1 MNLLVGQ
8 IGHLSVILAFA
19 AALVAAYGYFQA
31 SRGRALGAEDASWL
45 RLARGAFFV
54 HGAAI
59 LSVIVCLFNIIH
71 AHRYEYYYAWSHSS
85 NHLPVQYMISCFWEG
100 QEGSFLLWIFWQVV
114 LGLCIMRFNRKWEA
128 PVMAVFSGVQL
139 FLVSMILGVV
149 LGGVKVG
156 SSPFILL
163 REFLTDLPVWKM
175 NPNFVPKDGTGL
187 NALLQNYWM
196 VIHPPTLFLGFALT
210 LVPFAFA
217 IAGLWKKEL
226 TAWVKPALPWTLI
239 GGGVLGVGVVM
250 GAYWAYETLNFGGY
264 WNWDP
269 VENAVYIP
277 WLVLVASLHGMVLWQ
292 KRRTGLRTAFALVIA
307 TFVLILYATF
317 LTRSGVLGNASVHS
331 FTDLGLS
338 GQLFIYM
345 AVFTV
350 LAVALL
356 VSRWGQIP
364 VSQKELNAY
373 NPELWVFVGATVLCL
388 GAFQV
393 LFTTSIPV
401 YNSFMGLLGIKTNVA
416 LPADQ
421 IAHYSKLQLWLGVGV
436 ALLSGIA
443 QVMWWQRNTAE
454 TLVNS
459 LTAPTLLA
467 LLGTALVVLLVR
479 YNGLT
484 ITPAY
489 VVLTLAGLFGVL
501 ANFGMIFTLIRRGVR
516 LSGGAVAHLGI
527 ALMLLG
533 ILASA
538 GYSNV
543 ISRNVS
549 GLMYSREFTDE
560 LNNDNVLLWRNEG
573 VPMHGYQLTYTGQF
587 FEVPG
592 VPGYVDKQFLYRTDD
607 DYKAI
612 ARAPIAIEG
621 KTYYKTGDTVSI
633 LPENTYYR
641 INYRDQ
647 KSGEQFVLYPRAQ
660 VNDEMGGGGLLAS
673 PAIKKFWGHDIY
685 THVSSVLDP
694 RKEKPWSEAKE
705 HVLSVGDTIF
715 LNDYFAVFRA
725 IEPAHETAGLNLQ
738 KGDLA
743 LQADMIVSGEK
754 RQYHAHPV
762 FVVRNRMIG
771 RVPDEVEDLGV
782 RLSLNSI
789 DPEKGKFTFG
799 VSTTQKDYVILKAME
814 KPFINLLWSGTLLMA
829 LGFGLSVRQRGG
841 KGAVA
846 ETEPEAATE
855 TEPLVAP
862 RGRAGRPQPVS

>member
-1 MNLLVGQ
+1 MNLLIGN
-8 IGHLSVILAFA
+8 IGHLSVIVAFA

-31 SRGRALGAEDASWL
+31 TRGRALGDTDASWM
-45 RLARGAFFV
+45 RIARGAFFV
-54 HGAAI
+54 HGAA
-59 LSVIVCLFNIIH
+59 VMVVVGCLFNIIH

-85 NHLPVQYMISCFWEG
+85 NHLPVEYMISCFWEG
-100 QEGSFLLWIFWQVV
+100 QEGSFLLWIFWHVV

-149 LGGVKVG
+149 LGGVKIG

-163 REFLTDLPVWKM
+163 RDFMTDLPVFKM
-175 NPNFVPKDGTGL
+175 NPDFVPKDGTGL

-217 IAGLWKKEL
+217 IAALWKKEL
-226 TAWVKPALPWTLI
+226 TSWVKPALPWTLV
-239 GGGVLGVGVVM
+239 GGGVLGVGVMM

-292 KRRTGLRTAFALVIA
+292 KRRMGLRTAFALVVA

-317 LTRSGVLGNASVHS
+317 LTRSGVLGNSSVHS

-345 AVFTV
+345 AAFTV

-356 VSRWGQIP
+356 ISRWKQIP
-364 VSQKELNAY
+364 ISEKELNGY

-421 IAHYSKLQLWLGVGV
+421 IAHYSKMQLWMGVGV
-436 ALLSGIA
+436 ALLSGVA
-443 QVMWWQRNTAE
+443 QIMWWQRNTKE
-454 TLVNS
+454 TVVNS
-459 LTAPTLLA
+459 LTAPTLLT

-484 ITPAY
+484 ISPTY
-489 VVLTLAGLFGVL
+489 IVLTLAGLFGVL
-501 ANFGMIFTLIRRGVR
+501 ANFGTIFTLLRRGVR

-538 GYSNV
+538 GYSNI

-549 GLMYSREFTDE
+549 GLLYSREFDE
-560 LNNDNVLLWRNEG
+560 DLNRDNVLLWRNETT
-573 VPMHGYQLTYTGQF
+573 PMQGYQLTYTGQF

-592 VPGYVDKQFLYRTDD
+592 VPGYVDKQLLYRTDD
-607 DYKAI
+607 EYKAL
-612 ARAPIAIEG
+612 ARAPIVSQG
-621 KTYYKTGDTVSI
+621 KTYYKTGDTVNI
-633 LPENTYYR
+633 MPENTYYR
-641 INYRDQ
+641 INYKDV
-647 KSGEQFVLYPRAQ
+647 KSGEQFALYPRAQ
-660 VNDEMGGGGLLAS
+660 VNEEMGNGLLAS

-694 RKEKPWSEAKE
+694 RKEKPWSEPKE
-705 HVLSVGDTIF
+705 TMLAVGDTIF

-743 LQADMIVSGEK
+743 LQADMIVHGEK

-762 FVVRNRMIG
+762 FVVRNRMVG

-782 RLSLNSI
+782 RLSLNAI
-789 DPEKGKFTFG
+789 DPVAGKFTFG

-829 LGFGLSVRQRGG
+829 IGFGLSLRQRGG
-841 KGAVA
+841 KGGAVV
-846 ETEPEAATE
+846 ETEETASEAPAARSTK
-855 TEPLVAP
+855 
-862 RGRAGRPQPVS
+862 PQPVA

>member
-1 MNLLVGQ
+1 
-8 IGHLSVILAFA
+8 
-19 AALVAAYGYFQA
+19 
-31 SRGRALGAEDASWL
+31 
-45 RLARGAFFV
+45 
-54 HGAAI
+54 
-59 LSVIVCLFNIIH
+59 
-71 AHRYEYYYAWSHSS
+71 
-85 NHLPVQYMISCFWEG
+85 
-100 QEGSFLLWIFWQVV
+100 
-114 LGLCIMRFNRKWEA
+114 
-128 PVMAVFSGVQL
+128 
-139 FLVSMILGVV
+139 
-149 LGGVKVG
+149 
-156 SSPFILL
+156 
-163 REFLTDLPVWKM
+163 
-175 NPNFVPKDGTGL
+175 
-187 NALLQNYWM
+187 
-196 VIHPPTLFLGFALT
+196 
-210 LVPFAFA
+210 
-217 IAGLWKKEL
+217 
-226 TAWVKPALPWTLI
+226 
-239 GGGVLGVGVVM
+239 VGVVM

-277 WLVLVASLHGMVLWQ
+277 WLVLVASLHGLVLWQ
-292 KRRTGLRTAFALVIA
+292 KRRTGLRTAFALVVA

-345 AVFTV
+345 AFFSV

-356 VSRWGQIP
+356 ASRWKEIP
-364 VSQKELNAY
+364 ISEKELNGY

-401 YNSFMGLLGIKTNVA
+401 YNSFMGLIGIKTNVA

-421 IAHYSKLQLWLGVGV
+421 IAHYSKLQLWMGVGV
-436 ALLSGIA
+436 ALLSGIG
-443 QVMWWQRNTAE
+443 QIMWWQRNDKYTV
-454 TLVNS
+454 VNS

-479 YNGLT
+479 YNGLS
-484 ITPAY
+484 ISPAY

-501 ANFGMIFTLIRRGVR
+501 ANFGTIFNLLRRGVR

-533 ILASA
+533 ILASS
-538 GYSNV
+538 GYSSV

-549 GLMYSREFTDE
+549 GLLYSREFTEE
-560 LNNDNVLLWRNEG
+560 LNRDNVLLWRNETA
-573 VPMHGYQLTYTGQF
+573 PMHGYQLTYTGQF

-592 VPGYVDKQFLYRTDD
+592 VPGYVDKQFLFRTDD
-607 DYKAI
+607 DYKAL
-612 ARAPIAIEG
+612 ARAPIAVEG
-621 KTYYKTGDTVSI
+621 KTYYKTGDTVNI

-641 INYRDQ
+641 INYKDV
-647 KSGEQFVLYPRAQ
+647 KSGEQFTLYPRAQ
-660 VNDEMGGGGLLAS
+660 INEEMGGGGLLAS

-685 THVSSVLDP
+685 THISSVLDP
-694 RKEKPWSEAKE
+694 RKEKPWSEPKE
-705 HVLSVGDTIF
+705 HILSVGDTIF

-725 IEPAHETAGLNLQ
+725 IEPAHETAGLNMQ

-762 FVVRNRMIG
+762 FVVRNRMVG

-782 RLSLNSI
+782 RLSLNAI
-789 DPEKGKFTFG
+789 DPVKGKFTFG

-829 LGFGLSVRQRGG
+829 IGFGLSVRQRGG
-841 KGAVA
+841 RGAVA
-846 ETEPEAATE
+846 EAAPAAAASAEPQ
-855 TEPLVAP
+855 
-862 RGRAGRPQPVS
+862 GRAAQPQVAG

>member
-1 MNLLVGQ
+1 MNLLIGNIGQ
-8 IGHLSVILAFA
+8 LSVIVAFVA
-19 AALVAAYGYFQA
+19 ATVAAYSYFQ
-31 SRGRALGAEDASWL
+31 STRGRELGDTDASWL
-45 RLARGAFFV
+45 RIARGAFFV
-54 HGAAI
+54 HSAA
-59 LSVIVCLFNIIH
+59 VISIVVCLFKIIYSH
-71 AHRYEYYYAWSHSS
+71 HYEYYYAWSHSS

-100 QEGSFLLWIFWQVV
+100 QEGSFLLWIFWQVL

-139 FLVSMILGVV
+139 FLVSMLLGVV
-149 LGGVKVG
+149 VAGVKVG
-156 SSPFILL
+156 SSPFTLL
-163 REFLTDLPVWKM
+163 RDFLVDLPVFKL

-226 TAWVKPALPWTLI
+226 TAWVKPALPWTLV

-317 LTRSGVLGNASVHS
+317 LTRSGVLGSASVHS

-338 GQLFIYM
+338 GQLLVYL
-345 AVFTV
+345 
-350 LAVALL
+350 LAFAILSIGLL
-356 VSRWGQIP
+356 SWRWKEIP
-364 VSQKELNAY
+364 ISEKELTAY

-401 YNSFMGLLGIKTNVA
+401 YNALMGLIGIKTNVA

-421 IAHYSKLQLWLGVGV
+421 IAHYSKMQLWMGVGV
-436 ALLSGIA
+436 AFLSGVGQI
-443 QVMWWQRNTAE
+443 MWWQRNDKQ
-454 TLVNS
+454 TLINS
-459 LTAPTLLA
+459 LTAPTMLA

-484 ITPAY
+484 ISPPY
-489 VVLTLAGLFGVL
+489 VVLVLAGLFGVL
-501 ANFGMIFTLIRRGVR
+501 ANFSTIFTLLRRGIR

-533 ILASA
+533 ILASS
-538 GYSNV
+538 GYSSI

-549 GLMYSREFTDE
+549 GLLYSRDFTED
-560 LNNDNVLLWRNEG
+560 LNRDNVLLWRNETT
-573 VPMHGYQLTYTGQF
+573 PMHGYELTYTGQF
-587 FEVPG
+587 YDVPG
-592 VPGYVDKQFLYRTDD
+592 VPGYVDKQLLFRTDD
-607 DYKAI
+607 DYKAL
-612 ARAPIAIEG
+612 ARAPIVSNG
-621 KTYYKTGDTVSI
+621 KTYYKTGDTLGI

-641 INYRDQ
+641 IAYRDQ
-647 KSGEQFVLYPRAQ
+647 KSGEKFVLYPRAQ
-660 VNDEMGGGGLLAS
+660 VNEEMGGLLAS
-673 PAIKKFWGHDIY
+673 PDIKKFWGHDIY
-685 THVSSVLDP
+685 SHISSVLDP
-694 RKEKPWSEAKE
+694 RKDKPWSEVKE
-705 HVLSVGDTIF
+705 HTLSVGDTIF

-725 IEPAHETAGLNLQ
+725 IEPAHQTAGLNMK

-754 RQYHAHPV
+754 RQYHCHPI
-762 FVVRNRMIG
+762 FVVRNRMVG

-782 RLSLNSI
+782 RLSLNAI
-789 DPEKGKFTFG
+789 DPVKGKFTFG

-829 LGFGLSVRQRGG
+829 IGFGLSLRQRGR
-841 KGAVA
+841 KDAPA
-846 ETEPEAATE
+846 YTNSEAALP
-855 TEPLVAP
+855 EPAT
-862 RGRAGRPQPVS
+862 RSARPQTVS

>member
-1 MNLLVGQ
+1 MNLLIGQ
-8 IGHLSVILAFA
+8 IGHLSVIVAFA

-31 SRGRALGAEDASWL
+31 SRGRALGDEDQSWL
-45 RLARGAFFV
+45 RTARWAFFV
-54 HGAAI
+54 HGAAV

-85 NHLPVQYMISCFWEG
+85 NHLPVEYMISCFWEG

-175 NPNFVPKDGTGL
+175 NPDFVPKDGTGL

-217 IAGLWKKEL
+217 IAGLWKREL

-292 KRRTGLRTAFALVIA
+292 KRRIGLRTSFALVVA

-338 GQLFIYM
+338 GQLLIYLG
-345 AVFTV
+345 AFTV

-356 VSRWGQIP
+356 VSRWKEIP
-364 VSQKELNAY
+364 VSPKELDGY
-373 NPELWVFVGATVLCL
+373 SPELWVFVGATVLCL

-393 LFTTSIPV
+393 LYTTSIPV
-401 YNSFMGLLGIKTNVA
+401 YNALMGLIGIKTNVA

-421 IAHYSKLQLWLGVGV
+421 IAHYSKAQLWMGVAV
-436 ALLSGIA
+436 ALLSGVA
-443 QVMWWQRNTAE
+443 QIMWWQRNNRE
-454 TLVNS
+454 TVINS

-467 LLGTALVVLLVR
+467 LLGTALTVLLVR
-479 YNGLT
+479 YNGIS
-484 ITPAY
+484 ITAPY
-489 VVLTLAGLFGVL
+489 IVLTLAGLFGVL
-501 ANFGMIFTLIRRGVR
+501 ANFGTIFNLLRRGVR

-538 GYSNV
+538 GYSNI

-549 GLMYSREFTDE
+549 GLLYSREFDE
-560 LNNDNVLLWRNEG
+560 DLNRDNVLLWRNETT
-573 VPMHGYQLTYTGQF
+573 PMHGYQLTYTGQF

-592 VPGYVDKQFLYRTDD
+592 VPGYVDKQFLFRTDD
-607 DYKAI
+607 DYKAL
-612 ARAPIAIEG
+612 ARAPITVEG
-621 KTYYKTGDTVSI
+621 KTYYKTGDTVNI

-641 INYRDQ
+641 INYKDV
-647 KSGEQFVLYPRAQ
+647 KSGEQFALYPRAQ

-705 HVLSVGDTIF
+705 SVLSVGDTIF

-743 LQADMIVSGEK
+743 LQADMIVTGEK

-762 FVVRNRMIG
+762 FVIRNRMIG

-782 RLSLNSI
+782 RLTLNAI

-841 KGAVA
+841 KGAVTPEAA
-846 ETEPEAATE
+846 ETEASAE
-855 TEPLVAP
+855 TGNRTA
-862 RGRAGRPQPVS
+862 RPQPVG

>member
-8 IGHLSVILAFA
+8 IGHLSVIVAFA

-31 SRGRALGAEDASWL
+31 SRGRALGDEDQSWL
-45 RLARGAFFV
+45 RLARVAFFV
-54 HGAAI
+54 HGAAV
-59 LSVIVCLFNIIH
+59 LSVIGCLFNIIH

-85 NHLPVQYMISCFWEG
+85 NHLPVEYMISCFWEG

-175 NPNFVPKDGTGL
+175 NPDFVPKDGTGL

-217 IAGLWKKEL
+217 IAGLWKREL

-292 KRRTGLRTAFALVIA
+292 KRRIGLRTSFALVVA

-338 GQLFIYM
+338 GQLLIYLG
-345 AVFTV
+345 AFTV
-350 LAVALL
+350 LAIALL
-356 VSRWGQIP
+356 VSRWKEIP
-364 VSQKELNAY
+364 VSPKELDGY
-373 NPELWVFVGATVLCL
+373 SPELWVFVGATVLCL

-393 LFTTSIPV
+393 LYTTSIPV
-401 YNSFMGLLGIKTNVA
+401 YNALMGLIGIKTNVA

-421 IAHYSKLQLWLGVGV
+421 IAHYSKFQLWMGVVV

-443 QVMWWQRNTAE
+443 QIMWWQRNDKT
-454 TLVNS
+454 TVVNS

-484 ITPAY
+484 ISPAY
-489 VVLTLAGLFGVL
+489 VMLTLAGLFGVL
-501 ANFGMIFTLIRRGVR
+501 ANFGTIFNLLRRGVR

-538 GYSNV
+538 GYSNI

-549 GLMYSREFTDE
+549 GLLYSREFDE
-560 LNNDNVLLWRNEG
+560 DLNRDNVLLWRNETT
-573 VPMHGYQLTYTGQF
+573 PMHGYQLTYTGQF

-592 VPGYVDKQFLYRTDD
+592 VPGYVDKQFLFRTDD
-607 DYKAI
+607 DYKAL
-612 ARAPIAIEG
+612 ARAPITVEG
-621 KTYYKTGDTVSI
+621 KTYYKTGDTVNI

-641 INYRDQ
+641 INYKDV
-647 KSGEQFVLYPRAQ
+647 KSGEQFALYPRAQ

-673 PAIKKFWGHDIY
+673 PAIKKFWGYDIY

-705 HVLSVGDTIF
+705 SVLSVGDTIF

-743 LQADMIVSGEK
+743 LQADMIVTGEK

-762 FVVRNRMIG
+762 FVIRNRMIG

-782 RLSLNSI
+782 RLTLNAI
-789 DPEKGKFTFG
+789 DPTAGKFTFG

-841 KGAVA
+841 RGAVA
-846 ETEPEAATE
+846 SEAAPETEASAEA
-855 TEPLVAP
+855 
-862 RGRAGRPQPVS
+862 GSRAARPQPVG

>member
-1 MNLLVGQ
+1 MNLLIGN
-8 IGHLSVILAFA
+8 IGHLSVIVAFA

-31 SRGRALGAEDASWL
+31 ARGRALGDTDASWL

-54 HGAAI
+54 HGAAV
-59 LSVIVCLFNIIH
+59 LVVVGALFNIIH

-85 NHLPVQYMISCFWEG
+85 NHLPVEYMISCFWEG
-100 QEGSFLLWIFWQVV
+100 QEGSFLLWIFWHVV
-114 LGLCIMRFNRKWEA
+114 LGFFIMRFNRKWEA

-149 LGGVKVG
+149 LGGIKIG

-163 REFLTDLPVWKM
+163 RDFLTDLPVWKM
-175 NPNFVPKDGTGL
+175 NPDFVPKDGTGL

-217 IAGLWKKEL
+217 IAALWKREL

-292 KRRTGLRTAFALVIA
+292 KRRMGLRTAFALVVA

-338 GQLFIYM
+338 GQLFIYL
-345 AVFTV
+345 AAFTV

-356 VSRWGQIP
+356 ISRWKQIP
-364 VSQKELNAY
+364 ISEKELNGY

-421 IAHYSKLQLWLGVGV
+421 IAHYSKLQLWMGVGV
-436 ALLSGIA
+436 ALLSGVA
-443 QVMWWQRNTAE
+443 QIMWWQRNDKT
-454 TLVNS
+454 TVVNS

-479 YNGLT
+479 YNGNT
-484 ITPAY
+484 ITPPY

-501 ANFGMIFTLIRRGVR
+501 ANFGTIFNLLRRGIR

-538 GYSNV
+538 GYSNI

-549 GLMYSREFTDE
+549 GLLYSREFSED
-560 LNNDNVLLWRNEG
+560 LNRDNVLLWRNEST
-573 VPMHGYQLTYTGQF
+573 PMQGYELTYTGQF

-592 VPGYVDKQFLYRTDD
+592 VPGYVDKQFLFRTDD
-607 DYKAI
+607 EYKAI
-612 ARAPIAIEG
+612 ARAPIAVDG
-621 KTYYKTGDTVSI
+621 MTYYKTGDTLEI
-633 LPENTYYR
+633 APENTYYR
-641 INYRDQ
+641 VNYKD
-647 KSGEQFVLYPRAQ
+647 KKTGEQFVLYPRAQ
-660 VNDEMGGGGLLAS
+660 VNEEMGGLLAS

-685 THVSSVLDP
+685 SHISSVLDP
-694 RKEKPWSEAKE
+694 RKEKPWSEEKE

-762 FVVRNRMIG
+762 FVIRNRMVG

-782 RLSLNSI
+782 RLSLNNI
-789 DPEKGKFTFG
+789 DPTAGKFTFG

-814 KPFINLLWSGTLLMA
+814 KPFINMLWSGTLLMA

-846 ETEPEAATE
+846 GPEASADASE
-855 TEPLVAP
+855 AAGSP
-862 RGRAGRPQPVS
+862 RTARPQPVS

>member
-1 MNLLVGQ
+1 MNLFIGQ
-8 IGHLSVILAFA
+8 LGHLSVIVAFA
-19 AALVAAYGYFQA
+19 AALVAAYSYYQA
-31 SRGRALGAEDASWL
+31 SRGRALGEEDASWL

-54 HGAAI
+54 HGIAI
-59 LSVIVCLFNIIH
+59 FSVIGCLFNIIY

-100 QEGSFLLWIFWQVV
+100 QEGSFLLWIFWQVL
-114 LGLCIMRFNRKWEA
+114 LGFCIMRFNRKWEA

-175 NPNFVPKDGTGL
+175 NPDFVPKDGTGL

-217 IAGLWKKEL
+217 IAALWKREL

-277 WLVLVASLHGMVLWQ
+277 WLVLVASLHGLVLWQ

-338 GQLFIYM
+338 GQLFIYL
-345 AVFTV
+345 AAFTV

-356 VSRWGQIP
+356 VTRWKDIP

-401 YNSFMGLLGIKTNVA
+401 YNSFMGLIGIKTNVA

-421 IAHYSKLQLWLGVGV
+421 IAHYSKLQLWMGVFV
-436 ALLSGIA
+436 ALLSGVA
-443 QVMWWQRNTAE
+443 QVMWWQRNNKE
-454 TLVNS
+454 TLINS

-484 ITPAY
+484 ITAPY
-489 VVLTLAGLFGVL
+489 IVLTLAGLFGVL
-501 ANFGMIFTLIRRGVR
+501 ANFGMIFTLLRRGVR

-538 GYSNV
+538 GYSNI

-549 GLMYSREFTDE
+549 GLLYSREFTED
-560 LNNDNVLLWRNEG
+560 LNRDNVLLWRNETT
-573 VPMHGYQLTYTGQF
+573 PMQGYKLTYTGQF
-587 FEVPG
+587 LEVPG

-612 ARAPIAIEG
+612 ARAPITIDG
-621 KTYYKTGDTVSI
+621 KTYYKTGDTLEI

-641 INYRDQ
+641 INYKDQ
-647 KSGEQFVLYPRAQ
+647 KSGEQFTLYPRAQ
-660 VNDEMGGGGLLAS
+660 VNEEMGGLLAS
-673 PAIKKFWGHDIY
+673 PAIQKFWGHDIY
-685 THVSSVLDP
+685 THISSVLDP

-705 HVLSVGDTIF
+705 HILSVGDTIF

-743 LQADMIVSGEK
+743 LQADMIVSGEQ
-754 RQYHAHPV
+754 RQYHCHPV
-762 FVVRNRMIG
+762 FVVRNRMVG

-782 RLSLNSI
+782 RLSLNAI
-789 DPEKGKFTFG
+789 DPTAGKFTFG

-841 KGAVA
+841 KGVVA
-846 ETEPEAATE
+846 EEAPETQASSEASNRAA
-855 TEPLVAP
+855 
-862 RGRAGRPQPVS
+862 RPQPVG

>member
-1 MNLLVGQ
+1 MNLLIGN
-8 IGHLSVILAFA
+8 IGHLSVIIAFA
-19 AALVAAYGYFQA
+19 AALVAAYAYFQA
-31 SRGRALGAEDASWL
+31 SRGRVLGDTDAGWL
-45 RLARGAFFV
+45 RIARGAFFV
-54 HGAAI
+54 HGTAVMV
-59 LSVIVCLFNIIH
+59 VIGCLFNIIH

-85 NHLPVQYMISCFWEG
+85 NHLPVEYMISCFWEG
-100 QEGSFLLWIFWQVV
+100 QEGSFLLWIFWHVV

-128 PVMAVFSGVQL
+128 PVMAIFSGVQL

-163 REFLTDLPVWKM
+163 RDFLVDLPVFKM
-175 NPNFVPKDGTGL
+175 NPDFIPKDGTGL

-217 IAGLWKKEL
+217 IAGLWKREL

-239 GGGVLGVGVVM
+239 GGGVLGVGVMM

-292 KRRTGLRTAFALVIA
+292 KRRLGLRTSFALVIA
-307 TFVLILYATF
+307 TFILILYATF

-338 GQLFIYM
+338 GQLLIYLG
-345 AVFTV
+345 AFTV

-356 VSRWGQIP
+356 VSRWKEIP
-364 VSQKELNAY
+364 ISEKELNGY

-401 YNSFMGLLGIKTNVA
+401 YNALMGLIGIKTNVA

-421 IAHYSKLQLWLGVGV
+421 IAHYSKLQLWMGVMV
-436 ALLSGIA
+436 ALLSGVA
-443 QVMWWQRNTAE
+443 QIMWWQRNDKT
-454 TLVNS
+454 TVINS

-479 YNGLT
+479 YNGLS
-484 ITPAY
+484 ISPAY

-501 ANFGMIFTLIRRGVR
+501 ANFGTLFTLVRRGVR
-516 LSGGAVAHLGI
+516 LTGGAVAHLGI

-538 GYSNV
+538 GYSNI

-549 GLMYSREFTDE
+549 GLLYSREFTED
-560 LNNDNVLLWRNEG
+560 LNRDNVLLWRNES
-573 VPMHGYQLTYTGQF
+573 VPMQGYQLTYTGQYL
-587 FEVPG
+587 EVPS
-592 VPGYVDKQFLYRTDD
+592 VPGYVDKQFLFRTDD
-607 DYKAI
+607 DYKAV
-612 ARAPIAIEG
+612 ARAPIAVAG
-621 KTYYKTGDTVSI
+621 KTYYKTGDTVDI

-641 INYRDQ
+641 INYRNQ

-660 VNDEMGGGGLLAS
+660 VNEEMGGLLAS

-685 THVSSVLDP
+685 SHISSVLDP
-694 RKEKPWSEAKE
+694 RKEKTWSETKE
-705 HVLSVGDTIF
+705 HVLAAGDTIF

-743 LQADMIVSGEK
+743 LQADVIVHGEK

-762 FVVRNRMIG
+762 FVVRNRMVG
-771 RVPDEVEDLGV
+771 RVSDEVEDLGV
-782 RLSLNSI
+782 RLSLNAI
-789 DPEKGKFTFG
+789 DPVKGKFTFG

-829 LGFGLSVRQRGG
+829 LGFALSLRQRGR
-841 KGAVA
+841 KGATV
-846 ETEPEAATE
+846 ETEVPDAAASAATR
-855 TEPLVAP
+855 V
-862 RGRAGRPQPVS
+862 RPQPVS

>member
-1 MNLLVGQ
+1 MNLVIGN
-8 IGHLSVILAFA
+8 IGHLSVIVAFA

-45 RLARGAFFV
+45 RIARGAFFV
-54 HGAAI
+54 HGAAV
-59 LSVIVCLFNIIH
+59 LVVVGALFNIIH

-100 QEGSFLLWIFWQVV
+100 QEGSFLLWIFWHVV

-149 LGGVKVG
+149 LGGVKIG

-163 REFLTDLPVWKM
+163 RDFLTDLPVFKL

-210 LVPFAFA
+210 LVPFAFV
-217 IAGLWKKEL
+217 IAALWKREL
-226 TAWVKPALPWTLI
+226 TAWVKPALPWTLV

-277 WLVLVASLHGMVLWQ
+277 WLVLVASLHGLVLWQ
-292 KRRTGLRTAFALVIA
+292 KRRLGLRTAFALVVA
-307 TFVLILYATF
+307 TFILILYATF

-338 GQLFIYM
+338 GQLFIYL
-345 AVFTV
+345 AAFTV

-356 VSRWGQIP
+356 IWRWKEIP
-364 VSQKELNAY
+364 ISKKELTAY

-401 YNSFMGLLGIKTNVA
+401 YNSFMGLLGIKTNIA

-421 IAHYSKLQLWLGVGV
+421 IAHYSKLQLWMGVGV
-436 ALLSGIA
+436 ASLSGIA
-443 QVMWWQRNTAE
+443 QIMWWQRNDKN

-459 LTAPTLLA
+459 LTAPVLLA

-479 YNGLT
+479 YNNLS
-484 ITPAY
+484 ISPAY
-489 VVLTLAGLFGVL
+489 VALTLAGLFGVL
-501 ANFGMIFTLIRRGVR
+501 ANFGTIFTLLRRGVR

-533 ILASA
+533 ILASS
-538 GYSNV
+538 GYSSI

-549 GLMYSREFTDE
+549 GLLYSREFTED
-560 LNNDNVLLWRNEG
+560 LNRDNVLLWRNETT
-573 VPMHGYQLTYTGQF
+573 PMHGYELTYTGQYLD
-587 FEVPG
+587 VPG
-592 VPGYVDKQFLYRTDD
+592 VPGYVDKQFIFRTDD
-607 DYKAI
+607 EYKAV
-612 ARAPIAIEG
+612 ARAPIASEG
-621 KTYYKTGDTVSI
+621 KTYYKTGDTLAI

-641 INYRDQ
+641 VNYKDQ
-647 KSGEQFVLYPRAQ
+647 KSGEQFTLYPRAQ
-660 VNDEMGGGGLLAS
+660 VNEEMGGLLAS
-673 PAIKKFWGHDIY
+673 PAIQKFWGHDIY
-685 THVSSVLDP
+685 SHISSVPDP
-694 RKEKPWSEAKE
+694 RKEKPWSEPKE
-705 HVLSVGDTIF
+705 HVLAVGDTIF

-743 LQADMIVSGEK
+743 LQADMLVSGER
-754 RQYHAHPV
+754 RQYHCHPV
-762 FVVRNRMIG
+762 FVVRNRLVG

-782 RLSLNSI
+782 RLSLNAI
-789 DPEKGKFTFG
+789 DPVAGKFTFA

-829 LGFGLSVRQRGG
+829 LGFGLSLRQRGR
-841 KGAVA
+841 KDAVVEVPEVPEVAVA
-846 ETEPEAATE
+846 A
-855 TEPLVAP
+855 
-862 RGRAGRPQPVS
+862 RPQVVG

>member
-1 MNLLVGQ
+1 MNLFIGQ
-8 IGHLSVILAFA
+8 LGHLSVIVAFA
-19 AALVAAYGYFQA
+19 AALVAAYSYFQA
-31 SRGRALGAEDASWL
+31 SRGRALGEEDPSWL

-54 HGAAI
+54 HGVAI
-59 LSVIVCLFNIIH
+59 FSVIACLFNIIY

-100 QEGSFLLWIFWQVV
+100 QEGSFLLWIFWHV
-114 LGLCIMRFNRKWEA
+114 LLGFGIMKFNRKWEA

-175 NPNFVPKDGTGL
+175 NPDFVPKDGTGL

-217 IAGLWKKEL
+217 IAALWKREL
-226 TAWVKPALPWTLI
+226 TAWVKPALPWTLV

-277 WLVLVASLHGMVLWQ
+277 WLVLVASLHGLVLWQ
-292 KRRTGLRTAFALVIA
+292 KRRTGLRTAFALVVA

-338 GQLFIYM
+338 GQLFIYL

-356 VSRWGQIP
+356 VSRWKEIP
-364 VSQKELNAY
+364 ISPKELTAY

-421 IAHYSKLQLWLGVGV
+421 IAHYSKLQLWMGVGV

-443 QVMWWQRNTAE
+443 QIMWWQRNTKE
-454 TLVNS
+454 TLINS
-459 LTAPTLLA
+459 LTAPTLLT

-484 ITPAY
+484 ITAPY
-489 VVLTLAGLFGVL
+489 IVLTLAGLFGVL
-501 ANFGMIFTLIRRGVR
+501 ANFGTIFTLLRRGIR

-538 GYSNV
+538 GYSNI

-549 GLMYSREFTDE
+549 GLLYSREFTED
-560 LNNDNVLLWRNEG
+560 LNRDNVLLWRNETT
-573 VPMHGYQLTYTGQF
+573 PMHGYQLTYTGQF
-587 FEVPG
+587 LEVPG
-592 VPGYVDKQFLYRTDD
+592 VPGYVDKQFLFRTDD
-607 DYKAI
+607 DYKAV
-612 ARAPIAIEG
+612 ARAPIAVDG
-621 KTYYKTGDTVSI
+621 KTYYKTGDTLEI

-641 INYRDQ
+641 VNYKNQ
-647 KSGEQFVLYPRAQ
+647 KSGEQFTLYPRAQ
-660 VNDEMGGGGLLAS
+660 VNEEMGGLLAS
-673 PAIKKFWGHDIY
+673 PAIQKFWGHDIY
-685 THVSSVLDP
+685 THISSVLDP

-743 LQADMIVSGEK
+743 LQADMIVSGEQ

-762 FVVRNRMIG
+762 FVVRNRLVG

-782 RLSLNSI
+782 RLSLNAI
-789 DPEKGKFTFG
+789 DPTAGKFTFA

-841 KGAVA
+841 KGVVA
-846 ETEPEAATE
+846 EETPETEATE
-855 TEPLVAP
+855 EASSRTA
-862 RGRAGRPQPVS
+862 RPQPVS

>member
-1 MNLLVGQ
+1 MNLLIGN
-8 IGHLSVILAFA
+8 IGHLSVIVAFA
-19 AALVAAYGYFQA
+19 AALVATYSYFQ
-31 SRGRALGAEDASWL
+31 STRGRALGEEDTRWL
-45 RLARGAFFV
+45 RFARIAFFV
-54 HGAAI
+54 HGTAV
-59 LSVIVCLFNIIH
+59 LSVVVCLFNIIH

-100 QEGSFLLWIFWQVV
+100 QEGSFLLWIFWHVV

-149 LGGVKVG
+149 LGGVKIG

-163 REFLTDLPVWKM
+163 RDFLTDLPVFKL

-217 IAGLWKKEL
+217 IAGLWKREL
-226 TAWVKPALPWTLI
+226 TTWVKPALPWTLI

-292 KRRTGLRTAFALVIA
+292 KRRVGLRTAFALVVA

-317 LTRSGVLGNASVHS
+317 LTRSGVLGSASVHS

-338 GQLFIYM
+338 GQLFIYL
-345 AVFTV
+345 AAFTV
-350 LAVALL
+350 LSVALL
-356 VSRWGQIP
+356 VWRWKEIP
-364 VSQKELNAY
+364 ISEKELTAY

-401 YNSFMGLLGIKTNVA
+401 YNAFMGLIGFKTNVA

-421 IAHYSKLQLWLGVGV
+421 IAHYSKMQLWMGVGV
-436 ALLSGIA
+436 AFLSGVGQI
-443 QVMWWQRNTAE
+443 MWWQRNDKT
-454 TLVNS
+454 TIINS

-484 ITPAY
+484 ISPPY
-489 VVLTLAGLFGVL
+489 VVLVLAGLFGVL
-501 ANFGMIFTLIRRGVR
+501 ANFSTIFMLLRRGVR

-533 ILASA
+533 ILASS
-538 GYSNV
+538 GYSAI

-549 GLMYSREFTDE
+549 GLLYSRDFTED
-560 LNNDNVLLWRNEG
+560 LNRDNVLLWRNETT
-573 VPMHGYQLTYTGQF
+573 PMHGYELTYTGQYF
-587 FEVPG
+587 DVPG
-592 VPGYVDKQFLYRTDD
+592 VPGYVDKQYLFRTDD
-607 DYKAI
+607 DYKAL
-612 ARAPIAIEG
+612 ARSPIISEG
-621 KTYYKTGDTVSI
+621 KTYYKTGDTVNI

-641 INYRDQ
+641 IAYKDQ
-647 KSGEQFVLYPRAQ
+647 KSGEQFTLYPRAQ
-660 VNDEMGGGGLLAS
+660 VNEEMGGLLAS

-685 THVSSVLDP
+685 SHISSVLDP
-694 RKEKPWSEAKE
+694 RKEKQWSEVKE

-725 IEPAHETAGLNLQ
+725 IEPAHETAGLNMK

-762 FVVRNRMIG
+762 FVVRNRMVG

-782 RLSLNSI
+782 RLSLNAI
-789 DPEKGKFTFG
+789 DPVKGKFTFG

-829 LGFGLSVRQRGG
+829 IGFGLSVRQRGG
-841 KGAVA
+841 RGAVA
-846 ETEPEAATE
+846 AALPEPEAATE
-855 TEPLVAP
+855 AN
-862 RGRAGRPQPVS
+862 RRSARPQPAG